1 MRREIFVVNEISK
14 GLKILF
20 LLEVTVG
27 YLFGI
32 IYFGFTEVY
41 IDIVGWPYYDP
52 IAGRVLGISL
62 LTYGTCSLIAFLR
75 KDWITA
81 KIVIELQIIWHILI
95 LGVQIVG
102 AIIFNLWDVIW
113 FLIVI
118 LAPFLVAFLYF
129 YITEP
134 KRIG

>member
-1 MRREIFVVNEISK
+1 MRREIFMVNEISK

-20 LLEVTVG
+20 LLEVTVS

-32 IYFGFTEVY
+32 IYFAFTELY
-41 IDIVGWPYYDP
+41 IAIVGWPFYDP
-52 IAGRVLGISL
+52 IAGRTLGISL
-62 LTYGTCSLIAFLR
+62 LTYGTCSLIAFMR
-75 KDWITA
+75 KDWNTA
-81 KIVIELQIIWHILI
+81 KIVIELQIIWHILT

-113 FLIVI
+113 FLIAI
-118 LAPFLVAFLYF
+118 MSPFLVAFVYF

>member
-1 MRREIFVVNEISK
+1 MVNEISK

-20 LLEVTVG
+20 LLQVTVS

-32 IYFGFTEVY
+32 IYFGFTEAY
-41 IDIVGWPYYDP
+41 IDIVGWPWYDP

-62 LTYGTCSLIAFLR
+62 LTYGACSLIAFLR

-81 KIVIELQIIWHILI
+81 KIVIEIQIIWHILI

-102 AIIFNLWDVIW
+102 AIIFNLWGVIW
-113 FLIVI
+113 FLIAI
-118 LAPFLVAFLYF
+118 MLPFLVAFLYF

>member
-1 MRREIFVVNEISK
+1 MRSEIFMVNEISK

-20 LLEVTVG
+20 LLEVTIS

-32 IYFGFTEVY
+32 VYFGFAEVY
-41 IDIVGWPYYDP
+41 IDIVGWPFYDP
-52 IAGRVLGISL
+52 IAGRVLGVSL

-75 KDWITA
+75 KDWNTA
-81 KIVIELQIIWHILI
+81 KIVIEIQIIWHILI

-102 AIIFNLWDVIW
+102 AIIFDLWDVIW
-113 FLIVI
+113 FLIAI

>member
-1 MRREIFVVNEISK
+1 MVNEISK

-20 LLEVTVG
+20 IIEVIVS

-32 IYFGFTEVY
+32 IYLGFTEVY

-62 LTYGTCSLIAFLR
+62 LTYGTCSLIAFIR
-75 KDWITA
+75 KDWNTA

-95 LGVQIVG
+95 LGVQITG

-113 FLIVI
+113 FLIAI
-118 LAPFLVAFLYF
+118 LSPFLVAFLYF

>member
-1 MRREIFVVNEISK
+1 MVNEISK

-20 LLEVTVG
+20 LLEVTVA

-41 IDIVGWPYYDP
+41 IDIVGWPWYDP

-81 KIVIELQIIWHILI
+81 KIVIELHIIWHILL

-102 AIIFNLWDVIW
+102 AIIFDIWGVIW
-113 FLIVI
+113 FLIAI
-118 LAPFLVAFLYF
+118 MLPFLVAFLYF

>member
-1 MRREIFVVNEISK
+1 MVNEISK

-20 LLEVTVG
+20 LLEVTVAC
-27 YLFGI
+27 LFGI
-32 IYFGFTEVY
+32 IYFVFTEVY